1 MPPRRSIIYVNL
13 GRGVASF
20 PSVSADEKNRQNQH
34 MRNKQIF
41 ERSKEVGEQ
50 PGVGRQSQTYTYV
63 ITDDGEMLFGAYL
76 NAIPAKDHS
85 GRGRARAAAALLT
98 HDTRQVQSF
107 SHWTDRERERRRR
120 RLSTESG
127 HLLFCLSSSLRHSE
141 VHSAE
146 LLHIAMHAPR
156 D

>member
-1 MPPRRSIIYVNL
+1 
-13 GRGVASF
+13 
-20 PSVSADEKNRQNQH
+20 

-41 ERSKEVGEQ
+41 ERSKEVGG
-50 PGVGRQSQTYTYV
+50 GVAWEGRARRTYV

-107 SHWTDRERERRRR
+107 SHWTDGERDGGASAPNRDTFYFVSLHLCGTPRFIRRNSSTLRCTHHETERQVCAGRAR
-120 RLSTESG
+120 G
-127 HLLFCLSSSLRHSE
+127 
-141 VHSAE
+141 
-146 LLHIAMHAPR
+146 
-156 D
+156 DN